1 MEDLWKSRFLFGG
14 EFAENKIDIS
24 EPTAN
29 VGIVGAEAE
38 AGEIVGSKM
47 ASDGIE
53 TIIPCARAVRSVA
66 QSAEI

>member
-1 MEDLWKSRFLFGG
+1 MEDLWKSGFLFRG
-14 EFAENKIDIS
+14 EFAKNKIDIS
-24 EPTAN
+24 ESTAN

-38 AGEIVGSKM
+38 VGEIVGSKM
-47 ASDGIE
+47 VSDGIE